1 MFYNFRMEPE
11 GSMISCKKYFLS
23 VPNFLMSKIQN
34 MTFFTEQ
41 RITGL
46 EFCLIHIKTVT
57 QIWYTLRNNLLKHC

>member
-34 MTFFTEQ
+34 MTFFYGTKNN
-41 RITGL
+41 GL
-46 EFCLIHIKTVT
+46 RVLLDTYKNCHS
-57 QIWYTLRNNLLKHC
+57 NLVHS